1 MIGRFLRIKALV
13 ASFLNFVWFA
23 LLKGG
28 YQPEFFVKLVFEIA
42 VDQNFEGVQHPNRPS
57 VPVVHP
63 RPYWS
68 LFCPIM
74 SNYRNMTK
82 TKMFGALLVASGLLN
97 YYMKFHQDWTKNGWV
112 MRQKPY
118 AHIWTYAPNFIG
130 FGPLIGQ
137 VSIFLKGK
145 HKLHILCNL

>member
-1 MIGRFLRIKALV
+1 MSQNCIPLNRQFLTPFNDWSFSPHQGIGCWV
-13 ASFLNFVWFA
+13 ESFLNVVWFA

-28 YQPEFFVKLVFEIA
+28 GGGGGYQPEFLVKLVFEIA
-42 VDQNFEGVQHPNRPS
+42 VDKQTRTSYQTFEGVQDPNHPS

-74 SNYRNMTK
+74 SNYRNIPK

-97 YYMKFHQDWTKNGWV
+97 YYMKFHQNG
-112 MRQKPY
+112 QKM
-118 AHIWTYAPNFIG
+118 AE
-130 FGPLIGQ
+130 
-137 VSIFLKGK
+137 
-145 HKLHILCNL
+145 